1 MGEAVHGK
9 LVIKRGS
16 CRNPNSLIPA
26 LTYITRRHSMWIL
39 KGIES
44 RKRGKSFLFFPAV
57 CEYEYVGREKRVNK
71 RMCGRKKS
79 NIAQHPCC
87 CCPRDDCVPRQS
99 PLDPNFFFF
108 FWLWWV
114 YEKRRAAGSDCRNDW
129 ATLWE
134 LFGHQWQVLY
144 VLMKLPVV
152 CVPLIEDSPPPSKKG
167 NKQQTTCCCKTTTC
181 GFFFWPKTSIL
192 YYENLSEV
200 CVSTG
205 SLPTKKVR
213 RWIDKQR
220 PFFPLQSFDGFIR
233 LPLPASSNIA
243 FLLFYKEEEEGIL
256 FILPI
261 FRRAHSVPASP
272 AAATPPPSLA
282 QGLWPSLCNSVCSR
296 MASHSDAFY
305 IFVSYKLV
313 RLLNLQKG
321 KKHFKQLDIH
331 FCPSSSSY
339 RHRCDWV
346 TQSNQRSD

>member
-1 MGEAVHGK
+1 MEREWSPVDTPYFDSHRVLKIKEVGKETEWTMGEAVHGK

-108 FWLWWV
+108 FFWLWWV

-181 GFFFWPKTSIL
+181 GFFFLAKNI
-192 YYENLSEV
+192 Y
-200 CVSTG
+200 
-205 SLPTKKVR
+205 SLLRK
-213 RWIDKQR
+213 
-220 PFFPLQSFDGFIR
+220 PF
-233 LPLPASSNIA
+233 
-243 FLLFYKEEEEGIL
+243 
-256 FILPI
+256 
-261 FRRAHSVPASP
+261 
-272 AAATPPPSLA
+272 
-282 QGLWPSLCNSVCSR
+282 WSLCVNR
-296 MASHSDAFY
+296 QFTN
-305 IFVSYKLV
+305 K
-313 RLLNLQKG
+313 KG
-321 KKHFKQLDIH
+321 
-331 FCPSSSSY
+331 SEMN
-339 RHRCDWV
+339 R
-346 TQSNQRSD
+346 